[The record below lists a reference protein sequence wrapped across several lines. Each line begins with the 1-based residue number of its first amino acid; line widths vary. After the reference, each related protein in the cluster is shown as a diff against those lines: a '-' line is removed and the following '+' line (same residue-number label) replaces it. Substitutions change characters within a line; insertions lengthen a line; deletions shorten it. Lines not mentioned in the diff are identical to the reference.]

1 MQENTAMK
9 SLPPYLFARIEKK
22 IEEAKEKGIDIISLG
37 IGDPDKPTPERIIKA
52 AEKAMYDPANHQYP
66 SSSGM
71 LSFRQAAAAW
81 YKRRFNVE
89 LDPKTEV
96 VSLIG
101 SKEGIAHISACY
113 LESGDVSLVPDPG
126 YPVYNIG
133 AILVGAKAHKMPL
146 LSENGFMPKLADIPK
161 DIAQK
166 AKLLFINYPNNPTG
180 AVATDDFFKEVIAFG
195 KEYDILICH
204 DAPYTEVSFD
214 GALAKSILEFPGAKD
229 VCIEFHSVSK
239 TYNMTGWRIGWACGN
254 PQAVEVLG
262 RYKSNIDSGAFQV
275 CQYAAIEALSGPQD
289 CVDEMRLLYQ
299 DRRDVAMEGLRKMG
313 FDFEAPKGSI
323 YLWAPVPKGY
333 DSSSFAEVVLE
344 KAGVIVTPG
353 IGYGQY
359 GEGYFR
365 IALTVDKDRM
375 AEAFDR
381 MYKAI
386 GKVEF

>member
-1 MQENTAMK
+1 
-9 SLPPYLFARIEKK
+9 
-22 IEEAKEKGIDIISLG
+22 
-37 IGDPDKPTPERIIKA
+37 
-52 AEKAMYDPANHQYP
+52 
-66 SSSGM
+66 
-71 LSFRQAAAAW
+71 
-81 YKRRFNVE
+81 
-89 LDPKTEV
+89 
-96 VSLIG
+96 
-101 SKEGIAHISACY
+101 
-113 LESGDVSLVPDPG
+113 
-126 YPVYNIG
+126 
-133 AILVGAKAHKMPL
+133 KMPL
-146 LSENGFMPKLADIPK
+146 LAENGFMPKLSDIPK
-161 DIAQK
+161 DVAQK

-214 GALAKSILEFPGAKD
+214 GALAKSILEFPGAKE

-289 CVDEMRLLYQ
+289 CVDEMRKLYQ

-313 FDFEAPKGSI
+313 FNFEAPKGSI

-333 DSSSFAEVVLE
+333 DSSSFAETVLE

-353 IGYGQY
+353 IGYGEY

-365 IALTVDKDRM
+365 IALTVDKERM